1 MGSDLIIGLR
11 LSAIGLTV
19 TFAALG
25 ILIVVML
32 VLLRIFPVQKAVRP
46 DPIEMGSED
55 AEEQQL
61 EEMAVALAV
70 GISLLEHDGALVQQD
85 PNLGR
90 LLEEE

>member
-1 MGSDLIIGLR
+1 MGSDLIVGLR

-25 ILIVVML
+25 ILIILML
-32 VLLRIFPVQKAVRP
+32 VLLRVFPAKKVVRTEP
-46 DPIEMGSED
+46 GDTGSMKS
-55 AEEQQL
+55 EEQQL

-70 GISLLEHDGALVQQD
+70 GISLLENDGALVQRD

-90 LLEEE
+90 LLE